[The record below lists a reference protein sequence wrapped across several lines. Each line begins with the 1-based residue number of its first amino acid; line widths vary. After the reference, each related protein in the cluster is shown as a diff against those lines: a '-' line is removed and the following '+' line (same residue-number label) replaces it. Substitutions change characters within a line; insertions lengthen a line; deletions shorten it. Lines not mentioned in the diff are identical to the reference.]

1 MSINED
7 KSITIIPQATIQMVT
22 TQTNYTEEEAILH
35 LSTNNNDPIK
45 VIRAFMGLDSVPTNT
60 VTSSKTKS
68 QERYRVI
75 REEIYKD
82 NHTKELQSRN

>member
-1 MSINED
+1 
-7 KSITIIPQATIQMVT
+7 MVT

-45 VIRAFMGLDSVPTNT
+45 VIRAFMGLDSTPTNT

-82 NHTKELQSRN
+82 NHTKDLQSRR